1 MASLLR
7 ASSFAPS
14 ISVPTRRDRR
24 RPRARAHAP
33 PSRAS
38 FSDDPKMFV
47 PAGAFGG
54 ETPEK
59 KASRLLTALFTYV
72 ATWIVIDQTETAAP
86 KISTSNGADGV
97 DDADSNEGTREAA
110 RVTNVHAFLLD
121 FLEANPVKDGDAF
134 LEKLTAADP
143 SIARRVMDVRT
154 AYAGGDFEWDIC
166 RGLVMQNMEKSN
178 AEIQRVFLDGMMT
191 ATATA
196 AEGEPEAS

>member
-1 MASLLR
+1 
-7 ASSFAPS
+7 
-14 ISVPTRRDRR
+14 
-24 RPRARAHAP
+24 
-33 PSRAS
+33 
-38 FSDDPKMFV
+38 
-47 PAGAFGG
+47 
-54 ETPEK
+54 
-59 KASRLLTALFTYV
+59 
-72 ATWIVIDQTETAAP
+72 
-86 KISTSNGADGV
+86 
-97 DDADSNEGTREAA
+97 
-110 RVTNVHAFLLD
+110 VHAFLLD

-178 AEIQRVFLDGMMT
+178 AEIQRGFLDGMMT

>member
-1 MASLLR
+1 
-7 ASSFAPS
+7 
-14 ISVPTRRDRR
+14 
-24 RPRARAHAP
+24 
-33 PSRAS
+33 
-38 FSDDPKMFV
+38 KMFV

-72 ATWIVIDQTETAAP
+72 ATWI
-86 KISTSNGADGV
+86 
-97 DDADSNEGTREAA
+97 GTREAA

-178 AEIQRVFLDGMMT
+178 AEIQRGFL
-191 ATATA
+191 
-196 AEGEPEAS
+196 